1 MMILYDKTVND
12 IIFHD
17 VSNTTWNSIARV
29 YGTFDHSYY
38 LEVSPT
44 NPKNLTIIGLSY
56 MR

>member
-17 VSNTTWNSIARV
+17 VSNTTWNSVARV
-29 YGTFDHSYY
+29 YGTFDHSFF
-38 LEVSPT
+38 LELSFLSPE
-44 NPKNLTIIGLSY
+44 NLTIIGSCY